1 MLADPHP
8 LTLLRCD
15 EFYSLGE
22 PWILDA
28 DTVLPGRV
36 WPGNDERRAL
46 KAFLESGSKDPD
58 DIDRAAVAT
67 KVTDSI
73 GVWKITS
80 KYEGL

>member
-1 MLADPHP
+1 M
-8 LTLLRCD
+8 
-15 EFYSLGE
+15 
-22 PWILDA
+22 
-28 DTVLPGRV
+28 LPGRV